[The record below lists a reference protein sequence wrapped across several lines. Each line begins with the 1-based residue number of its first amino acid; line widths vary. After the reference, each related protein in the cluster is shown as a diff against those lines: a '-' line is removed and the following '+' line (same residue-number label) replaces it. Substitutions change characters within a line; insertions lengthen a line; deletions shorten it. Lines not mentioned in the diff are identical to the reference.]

1 MPAVCDFR
9 RPHPPS
15 ANAYQPICGTGQAAA
30 LKGAQGR
37 TDIRGMDD
45 VTSVPQR
52 MHDQHR
58 LSPQTG
64 ICEEDGWCNLKN
76 RGQVL
81 EHEDLRS
88 NFELVLA
95 QHGIEWPRVAG
106 AADASDF
113 ASAVPVEPLDVVR
126 RPFVPAPPRGP
137 VSVPDVF
144 AAPSAL
150 ASVSS
155 GPVPN
160 QARFEGSLV
169 VLPSTRSSGQAV
181 KAQAVVQ
188 KKAAP
193 VRTFV
198 SRLLGA
204 PPENHS
210 PRAGSDGEEQVAR
223 QLAKLPGGWHVF
235 HSLPAGSH
243 GSDIDHVVVGGG
255 GVFVMNTKHHPGA
268 TIWVDGDTFMVNG
281 TKHPYVRDARH
292 EAVRSTRALT
302 EAAGFAVPAVAVVA
316 VVGANE
322 GLTVKS
328 QPGDGAVHV
337 VPRRNLVNWLV
348 GHRTIFSREQV
359 ELVAEAARHSSA
371 WA

>member
-1 MPAVCDFR
+1 
-9 RPHPPS
+9 
-15 ANAYQPICGTGQAAA
+15 
-30 LKGAQGR
+30 
-37 TDIRGMDD
+37 MDD

-106 AADASDF
+106 GASDF

-137 VSVPDVF
+137 ISVPDVF
-144 AAPSAL
+144 AAPSGL
-150 ASVSS
+150 APVLSGSVPS
-155 GPVPN
+155 G
-160 QARFEGSLV
+160 ARSEGSLV
-169 VLPSTRSSGQAV
+169 VLSSTRSSGHGV
-181 KAQAVVQ
+181 KSQAVVP

-204 PPENHS
+204 PSENHS
-210 PRAGSDGEEQVAR
+210 FRAGSDGEEQVAN
-223 QLAKLPGGWHVF
+223 QLAKLPTGWHLF
-235 HSLPAGSH
+235 HSLSAGSH
-243 GSDIDHVVVGGG
+243 ASDIDHVVVGGG
-255 GVFVMNTKHHPGA
+255 GVFIMNTKHHPGA
-268 TIWVDGDTFMVNG
+268 TIWVNGDTFMVNG

-292 EAVRSTRALT
+292 EAVRATRILT
-302 EAAGFAVPAVAVVA
+302 ERSGFAVPVIAVVA
-316 VVGANE
+316 VVGAHE

-337 VPRRNLVNWLV
+337 VPRRTLVDWLL
-348 GHRTIFSREQV
+348 GHPKIFSPEQV
-359 ELVAEAARHSSA
+359 NVVAEAARHSSA
-371 WA
+371 WS

>member
-1 MPAVCDFR
+1 
-9 RPHPPS
+9 
-15 ANAYQPICGTGQAAA
+15 
-30 LKGAQGR
+30 
-37 TDIRGMDD
+37 MDE

-95 QHGIEWPRVAG
+95 QHGIEWPRTG
-106 AADASDF
+106 ASDF
-113 ASAVPVEPLDVVR
+113 ASVVPVEPLDVAR

-144 AAPSAL
+144 AAPSGL
-150 ASVSS
+150 APFVSDPAPS
-155 GPVPN
+155 G
-160 QARFEGSLV
+160 AKGSLV
-169 VLPSTRSSGQAV
+169 VLPSTRSSGQGV

-204 PPENHS
+204 PSENNS
-210 PRAGSDGEEQVAR
+210 LRAGSDGEEKVAY
-223 QLAKLPGGWHVF
+223 QLARLPGGWHLF
-235 HSLPAGSH
+235 HSLPVGSH
-243 GSDIDHVVVGGG
+243 ASDIDHVVLGPG
-255 GVFVMNTKHHPGA
+255 GVFIMNTKHHPGA
-268 TIWVDGDTFMVNG
+268 TIWVDGDTFLVNG

-292 EAVRSTRALT
+292 EAVRATRTLT
-302 EAAGFAVPAVAVVA
+302 EHSGFAVPAIAVVA
-316 VVGANE
+316 VVGAHE

-328 QPGDGAVHV
+328 QPCDGAVHV

-348 GHRTIFSREQV
+348 GHRTIFSSEQV
-359 ELVAEAARHSSA
+359 AVVAEAARHSSA
-371 WA
+371 WS

>member
-1 MPAVCDFR
+1 
-9 RPHPPS
+9 
-15 ANAYQPICGTGQAAA
+15 
-30 LKGAQGR
+30 
-37 TDIRGMDD
+37 MDG
-45 VTSVPQR
+45 VKSVPQR

-88 NFELVLA
+88 NFELLLA
-95 QHGIEWPRVAG
+95 QHGIEWPRVG
-106 AADASDF
+106 GTDASDF
-113 ASAVPVEPLDVVR
+113 ASVVPAEPLDVGR

-144 AAPSAL
+144 AAPSGL

-155 GPVPN
+155 GPAPS

-169 VLPSTRSSGQAV
+169 VLPSTRSSGQGV

-188 KKAAP
+188 KRTAP

-210 PRAGSDGEEQVAR
+210 SRVGSDGEEQVAN
-223 QLAKLPGGWHVF
+223 QLAKLPTGWRVF

-243 GSDIDHVVVGGG
+243 ASDIDHVVVGGG
-255 GVFVMNTKHHPGA
+255 GVFIMNTKHHPGA

-292 EAVRSTRALT
+292 EAVRATRTLT
-302 EAAGFAVPAVAVVA
+302 ELAGFAVPAIAVVA
-316 VVGANE
+316 VVGAHE

-337 VPRRNLVNWLV
+337 VPRRSLVNWLV
-348 GHRTIFSREQV
+348 GHRTIFTPQQV
-359 ELVAEAARHSSA
+359 EVVAEAARHSSA
-371 WA
+371 WS

>member
-1 MPAVCDFR
+1 MW
-9 RPHPPS
+9 S
-15 ANAYQPICGTGQAAA
+15 WQAGA
-30 LKGAQGR
+30 LKSALGR
-37 TDIRGMDD
+37 TDIWGMDD
-45 VTSVPQR
+45 LTSVPQR

-95 QHGIEWPRVAG
+95 QHGIEWPRVGGDAS
-106 AADASDF
+106 DASDF
-113 ASAVPVEPLDVVR
+113 ASAVPIEPLDVVR

-144 AAPSAL
+144 AAPSG
-150 ASVSS
+150 VGPVVS
-155 GPVPN
+155 GPVPSG
-160 QARFEGSLV
+160 ARAEGSLV
-169 VLPSTRSSGQAV
+169 VLPSTRSPGQGA
-181 KAQAVVQ
+181 KAQAVVP

-204 PPENHS
+204 PSENPS
-210 PRAGSDGEEQVAR
+210 LRAGSDGEEQIAH

-235 HSLPAGSH
+235 HSLSASSH
-243 GSDIDHVVVGGG
+243 ASDIDHVVVGPG
-255 GVFVMNTKHHPGA
+255 GVFILNTKHHPGA
-268 TIWVDGDTFMVNG
+268 TIWVDGDIFLVNG

-292 EAVRSTRALT
+292 EAVRATRALT
-302 EAAGFAVPAVAVVA
+302 ELAGFAVPAIAVVA
-316 VVGANE
+316 VVGAHE

-337 VPRRNLVNWLV
+337 VPRRNLVNWLG
-348 GHRTIFSREQV
+348 GHRTIFSPEQV

-371 WA
+371 WS

>member
-1 MPAVCDFR
+1 M
-9 RPHPPS
+9 
-15 ANAYQPICGTGQAAA
+15 
-30 LKGAQGR
+30 K
-37 TDIRGMDD
+37 
-45 VTSVPQR
+45 SVPQR

-95 QHGIEWPRVAG
+95 QHGIEWPRTSG
-106 AADASDF
+106 TSDF

-150 ASVSS
+150 APLSFE
-155 GPVPN
+155 PVPN
-160 QARFEGSLV
+160 GARAEGSLV
-169 VLPSTRSSGQAV
+169 VLPSTRSSGQGV

-188 KKAAP
+188 RKAAP

-198 SRLLGA
+198 GRLLGA
-204 PPENHS
+204 PSENHS
-210 PRAGSDGEEQVAR
+210 FRAGSDGEEQVAY
-223 QLAKLPGGWHVF
+223 QLAKLPTGWHVF

-243 GSDIDHVVVGGG
+243 ASDIDHVVVGGG
-255 GVFVMNTKHHPGA
+255 GVFIMNTKHHPGA

-302 EAAGFAVPAVAVVA
+302 ELAGFAVPAVAVVA
-316 VVGANE
+316 VVGAHE

-328 QPGDGAVHV
+328 QPGDAAVHV

-348 GHRTIFSREQV
+348 GHRTIFSPEQIEV
-359 ELVAEAARHSSA
+359 VAGAARHSSA
-371 WA
+371 WS